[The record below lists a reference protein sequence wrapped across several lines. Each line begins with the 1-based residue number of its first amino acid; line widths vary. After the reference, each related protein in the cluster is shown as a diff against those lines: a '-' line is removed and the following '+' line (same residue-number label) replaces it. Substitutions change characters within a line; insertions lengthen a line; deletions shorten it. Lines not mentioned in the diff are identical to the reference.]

1 MKGLEE
7 ELVQVTRPVA
17 THHDSAGNECSG
29 VCLGCNY
36 SRNEECIADLC
47 VTVEE
52 KEAENYLAAGVEINT
67 EHANDLVLGTGTIAG
82 KIIMGSELPAGD
94 VKEVMVLGV
103 DLGVVG
109 GDRTAIT
116 DATLECLSLVKRKRE
131 PKPKLTEEE
140 KIVFIYTENVKL
152 MDMVK
157 KQAEK
162 TGMTVVLL
170 TEEDFKVL
178 GEREAK
184 AALSESLAKTMEEF
198 VGDKDNFKHAEEHC
212 KKLYDLITPK
222 NVIDTINLIHT
233 ETEIVKK
240 TTLTHSKTAEV
251 LNLLSVFGFITFTK
265 GHHEFKFNVDPEIAI
280 ESARKD
286 VIASCEAFRFN
297 KMRFDTIV
305 SQVRPN
311 TMEQLEL
318 ASKLLTDI
326 KRRFNIEY

>member
-184 AALSESLAKTMEEF
+184 AALSESRAKTMEEF

>member
-17 THHDSAGNECSG
+17 THHDSAGNECDG
-29 VCLGCNY
+29 QCLGCIY
-36 SRNEECIADLC
+36 SSCNGCTADA
-47 VTVEE
+47 TSTAED

-67 EHANDLVLGTGTIAG
+67 EHANDLVLGAGKIAG

-103 DLGVVG
+103 DLGVESEDHSV
-109 GDRTAIT
+109 IT
-116 DATLECLSLVKRKRE
+116 DATLECLTPARLKR
-131 PKPKLTEEE
+131 PAKPKLTEEE

-162 TGMTVVLL
+162 TGMTIVIL

-178 GEREAK
+178 AEREAK
-184 AALSESLAKTMEEF
+184 AALSESRAKTMEEF
-198 VGDKDNFKHAEEHC
+198 VGDVNNFKQAEEHC
-212 KKLYDLITPK
+212 KKLFVLITPA
-222 NVIDTINLIHT
+222 NIIDPVGLIHT
-233 ETEIVKK
+233 ETEVVRK

-265 GHHEFKFNVDPEIAI
+265 GHHEFKFNADPKVAI
-280 ESARKD
+280 DAVRKD
-286 VIASCEAFRFN
+286 VFASCEALKFNETRFR
-297 KMRFDTIV
+297 TIV
-305 SQVRPN
+305 GQVEPDV
-311 TMEQLEL
+311 MKQLD
-318 ASKLLTDI
+318 LTAQLMKDV
-326 KRRFNIEY
+326 KRKFSIEY